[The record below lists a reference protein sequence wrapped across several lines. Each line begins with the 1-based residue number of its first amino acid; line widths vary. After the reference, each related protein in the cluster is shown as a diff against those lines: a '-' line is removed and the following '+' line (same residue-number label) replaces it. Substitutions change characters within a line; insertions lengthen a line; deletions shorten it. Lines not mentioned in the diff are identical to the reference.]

1 MLSHFYPHIQFY
13 QSTSQQVIHIIEI
26 SGQLMDM
33 TVLLIL
39 DLSATCETVSGSFL
53 VEVACA
59 SVPVTAPRLA
69 RPSHLC
75 QRACYLPV
83 LAGPPQQ
90 NPTDRVP

>member
-1 MLSHFYPHIQFY
+1 
-13 QSTSQQVIHIIEI
+13 
-26 SGQLMDM
+26 MDM

-53 VEVACA
+53 MEVAWA

-83 LAGPPQQ
+83 LAGAATVEFHRPGTLDNRKQEVILSQ
-90 NPTDRVP
+90 FWRLEIRE